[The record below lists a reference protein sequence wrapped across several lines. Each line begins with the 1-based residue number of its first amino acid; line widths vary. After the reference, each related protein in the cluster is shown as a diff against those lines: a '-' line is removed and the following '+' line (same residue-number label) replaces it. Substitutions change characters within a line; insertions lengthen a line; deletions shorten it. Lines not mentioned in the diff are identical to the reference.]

1 MANTGSG
8 EEQKDW
14 ARLQVY
20 VPPDFYAVLQAR
32 AKHRGVSLSA
42 EGLRLM
48 RLGLANV
55 KPSESIAAD
64 LTALQRYLELHLEPL
79 AFISATDSAYGREA
93 WRLQLYGSRPHD
105 AAEVD
110 RKLGE
115 RATKRLQRKLRGF
128 GAEDAEGGDDD
139 GEDGD

>member
-20 VPPDFYAVLQAR
+20 VPPDFYEVLQSR

-55 KPSESIAAD
+55 KPSENIAGD
-64 LTALQRYLELHLEPL
+64 LTALKRYLELHLEPL
-79 AFISATDSAYGREA
+79 AFIAAMDAAYSREG
-93 WRLQLYGSRPHD
+93 WRVQFYGSRPSD
-105 AAEVD
+105 APEID
-110 RKLGE
+110 HRLGLT
-115 RATKRLQRKLRGF
+115 AAKRIQRKLRGL
-128 GAEDAEGGDDD
+128 GV
-139 GEDGD
+139 EDGDGDENNGA